1 MDQLL
6 GYLKAITCSLL
17 YIASALIVH
26 PQTPSRLILPNDIL
40 AIRVVNEPDLTL
52 DLRVGADGKI
62 TYPFLGELVVEG
74 KTLSEV
80 EGLIRTDLD
89 RDYIVNPQVSVQFRE
104 YVKQFVS
111 VVGQVN
117 APWRIELLPDRR
129 MDVVEAIAAARDLTR
144 NANSRAIELNRR
156 GQVYKFTYDDLK
168 KNSDPDKKFYLE
180 PDDVIEVKERI
191 F

>member
-80 EGLIRTDLD
+80 EGLIRTYLD
-89 RDYIVNPQVSVQFRE
+89 RYYIVNPQVSVQFRE

-117 APWRIELLPDRR
+117 APGRIELLPDRR

-168 KNSDPDKKFYLE
+168 KNSDPDKKFHLE

>member
-1 MDQLL
+1 MRFWKQLIWTVL
-6 GYLKAITCSLL
+6 ACLVT
-17 YIASALIVH
+17 ASAARAQGLA
-26 PQTPSRLILPNDIL
+26 RKILPNDIL

-80 EGLIRTDLD
+80 EGLIRTDLY

-117 APWRIELLPDRR
+117 APGRIELLPDRR

-144 NANSRAIELNRR
+144 NANSRGIELNRR

>member
-17 YIASALIVH
+17 YIASAFIVH

-117 APWRIELLPDRR
+117 APGRIELLPDRR

-144 NANSRAIELNRR
+144 NANSRGIELNSR

-168 KNSDPDKKFYLE
+168 KNSDPDKKFHLE
-180 PDDVIEVKERI
+180 PDDVIDVKERI

>member
-1 MDQLL
+1 MRFWKQLIWTVL
-6 GYLKAITCSLL
+6 ACLVT
-17 YIASALIVH
+17 ASAARAQGLA
-26 PQTPSRLILPNDIL
+26 RKILPNDIL

-117 APWRIELLPDRR
+117 APGRIELLPYRR

-144 NANSRAIELNRR
+144 NANSSGIELNRR